1 MPNTVLLIEDS
12 ATFRALLASMLATQ
26 SYSVITAEN
35 GQAGVKRAAKDRPDV
50 IILDL
55 SLPDMTG
62 ADVLSSLKSSTE
74 TRHIPV
80 IICTASVDGEL
91 RNEVLRRGADEIF
104 TKPVRPKD
112 LFVALHRHLPVEHA
126 VGGTGGH

>member
-1 MPNTVLLIEDS
+1 V
-12 ATFRALLASMLATQ
+12 
-26 SYSVITAEN
+26 
-35 GQAGVKRAAKDRPDV
+35 KDRPDV

-62 ADVLSSLKSSTE
+62 ADVLSSLKGRDE

-91 RNEVLRRGADEIF
+91 RNEVLQRGADEIF
-104 TKPVRPKD
+104 TKPVTPKH
-112 LFVALHRHLPVEHA
+112 LFTALRRHLSEVA
-126 VGGTGGH
+126 VDATGATESLPIQANVRA